1 MAGKALEFVT
11 PLDGIL
17 PLRMIALVMSTN
29 QPPKILGTCFAL
41 RRPTSLLT
49 AHHVIKKHDP
59 GTLGVFFIGTPTLRR
74 VTAVHP
80 HPKADVAILEAEDP
94 ADSPIEPAT
103 QILTGIHLGE
113 TFIAIGFPSEL
124 IFGQAGGH
132 PHRMLMGHYQRFMDY
147 ESNLHGYRYAAG
159 EMNVPNPKGMSGAP
173 LLRPETPQVVR
184 GVSTVTIAGESYQSV
199 FQEETIER
207 RADQIPEKGPNQYR
221 ATEPLRPWGDGINER
236 IPPA

>member
-1 MAGKALEFVT
+1 
-11 PLDGIL
+11 
-17 PLRMIALVMSTN
+17 MSTN

-173 LLRPETPQVVR
+173 LLRPETPQF
-184 GVSTVTIAGESYQSV
+184 VSGLATETIDVESYPSV
-199 FQEETIER
+199 IHEETIDGR
-207 RADQIPEKGPNQYR
+207 TDKITEKRLIQYGVSVI
-221 ATEPLRPWGDGINER
+221 LGNLVDWINER